1 MALDDRKLLVLAT
14 IVEEYIRS
22 GEPVG
27 SKTILNSSKINVSSA
42 TVRNDMAALE
52 KMGLLEQPH
61 TSAGRIPTYLG
72 YRLYIERLMR
82 PYVLSAKEKHEIDE
96 QLTRNGITAENVV
109 DNAVQVLSD
118 LTQLTVVN
126 TNNMPHF
133 SVITRVEVIPAGR
146 RLYALLIITSS
157 GSIKN
162 KICRLEFDL
171 TNEQLGFFAEFVNK
185 NLKGINIDEL
195 TPAMLQNLA
204 IALGSYMIS
213 LSPLLYAVY
222 ELSEEF
228 SHDNVNIRGEQRLL
242 EAGNMDSLEIVRFL
256 NEKQELARLL
266 SEAFSGIKVIFGKE
280 NETFSITNSS
290 MVVSPYRI
298 GEAQG
303 GSLGIIGPLRLD
315 YAKVIPYMQYF
326 SDSVTKM
333 LSDILHEE
341 HETK

>member
-228 SHDNVNIRGEQRLL
+228 SHDNVIS
-242 EAGNMDSLEIVRFL
+242 AGNS
-256 NEKQELARLL
+256 AC
-266 SEAFSGIKVIFGKE
+266 
-280 NETFSITNSS
+280 
-290 MVVSPYRI
+290 
-298 GEAQG
+298 
-303 GSLGIIGPLRLD
+303 
-315 YAKVIPYMQYF
+315 
-326 SDSVTKM
+326 
-333 LSDILHEE
+333 
-341 HETK
+341 